1 MRVGVDTGGTFTD
14 CVILAQGEV
23 KILKVFSTP
32 EDASRGILEGVRRLA
47 HSFQAGGPLEI
58 IHGTTVGTNSLLER
72 RGARVALLTTE
83 GFEDLFE
90 IGRQARPRLYDL
102 EAQQAPPL
110 VPRGLR
116 FGVRERTTADGT
128 ILQRPSAAG
137 IARLTSRLKRLHA
150 ESIAVCFLFS
160 YLNPANERVVA
171 RALKRLRLPVSV
183 SHEILPEFR
192 EYERLATVVI
202 NAFLAPRM
210 GEYLRRLERGVE
222 EDLRKRTASSNS
234 VGGPNRVWP
243 RGGPRP
249 VLSKLPEDASAHS
262 GSAASACGKPP
273 AFRAV
278 PHPPFSTAQAGRLSL
293 PACAVGFFHGGRLSE
308 RRSLSAHRAAE
319 PQFTGA
325 RSERN
330 WGERRSP
337 LPGGKAPSRVYVMQS
352 SGGITTAARAAHE
365 PVRTI
370 LSGPAGGVVASTW
383 LAQQLGLSRAI
394 SFDMGGT
401 STDVSLIDG
410 LPRTTNETTL
420 GGLPVAVPVLD
431 VHSVGAGGGSLAR
444 LDAGGALRVGPESA
458 GAKPGPI
465 CYRLGGTQP
474 TVTDANLLLGRL
486 DPDHFLG
493 GEFQLDLR
501 AAEQGFRDFLR
512 RHSEKIGF
520 KTVPELAADI
530 VAVSNATMEK
540 ALRVISVERGHDPRE
555 FALIC
560 FGGGGG
566 LHAADLARSLR
577 LPKVVV
583 PRNPGAFSALG
594 ILLSDVVKDSVQSVL
609 LPVPDGGRHSA
620 QRSADFWLDLKSR
633 FAILERAS
641 RAELQREGFPA
652 ERARVERRLDLRYAG
667 QSYELSV
674 PFRTDFRELFHRQ
687 HEKAYGYAH
696 PGRLLEI
703 VNVRLRLT
711 IPTPKPQLRARRAGN
726 PDSARARLKTKPVW
740 FAGRF
745 HPTRLYDR
753 ERLGAGARFG
763 GPAVVVEYSSTT
775 VVPPDFDCCVD
786 EYLNLILC
794 QRRMKSAVGATRRVA
809 PAPTCSQ

>member
-14 CVILAQGEV
+14 CVILEQSEV

-32 EDASRGILEGVRRLA
+32 EDASCGILEGVRRLA
-47 HSFQAGGPLEI
+47 EPFRPDGPLEI

-72 RGARVALLTTE
+72 RGARVALVTTE

-102 EAQQAPPL
+102 EARPAPPL
-110 VPRGLR
+110 VPRRLR
-116 FGVRERTTADGT
+116 FGVRERTTADGA

-171 RALKRLRLPVSV
+171 RALKGLRLPLSV

-202 NAFLAPRM
+202 NAYLAPRM
-210 GEYLRRLERGVE
+210 GEYLKRLERGVGG
-222 EDLRKRTASSNS
+222 D
-234 VGGPNRVWP
+234 VGKPATPSTTLVGPNGPSPEGGFGPQGSVHPGGDRSWGLP
-243 RGGPRP
+243 RLETRSS
-249 VLSKLPEDASAHS
+249 VQS
-262 GSAASACGKPP
+262 GSAAPACGKPP

-278 PHPPFSTAQAGRLSL
+278 THPPFCTAQPGRLSL
-293 PACAVGFFHGGRLSE
+293 PACAVEVFHGARLSE
-308 RRSLSAHRAAE
+308 RRSLSAHRASE
-319 PQFTGA
+319 PQFTGVRA
-325 RSERN
+325 GRN
-330 WGERRSP
+330 LDERRSP
-337 LPGGKAPSRVYVMQS
+337 LPGGHAPSRVYVMQS
-352 SGGITTAARAAHE
+352 SGGITTAARAARE

-383 LAQQLGLSRAI
+383 LAQQLGILRAI

-410 LPRTTNETTL
+410 PPRTTNETTV

-465 CYRLGGTQP
+465 CYNLGGAQP
-474 TVTDANLLLGRL
+474 TVTDANLLLIRL

-493 GEFQLDLR
+493 GEFQLDLH
-501 AAEQGFRDFLR
+501 AAEQGFGNFLR
-512 RHSEKIGF
+512 RHSRKIGF
-520 KTVPELAADI
+520 KTVRELAAGI

-594 ILLSDVVKDSVQSVL
+594 ILLSDVVRDSVQSVL
-609 LPVPDGGRHSA
+609 LPVPDGGRHSS
-620 QRSADFWLDLKSR
+620 QRSANFWHDLESR
-633 FAILERAS
+633 FAILERAL
-641 RAELQREGFPA
+641 RAELQREGFCA
-652 ERARVERRLDLRYAG
+652 ELARAERRLDLRYAG

-674 PFRTDFRELFHRQ
+674 PFRADFRQLFQ
-687 HEKAYGYAH
+687 QEHEKTYGCAH
-696 PGRLLEI
+696 PGRPLEI

-711 IPTPKPQLRARRAGN
+711 IRTPKPQLRACRTRH
-726 PDSARARLKTKPVW
+726 PDPARARLKIKPVW
-740 FAGRF
+740 FARNF

-753 ERLGAGARFG
+753 ERLEPGSHFV

-775 VVPPDFDCCVD
+775 VVPPDYSCEVD
-786 EYLNLILC
+786 KWLNLIL
-794 QRRMKSAVGATRRVA
+794 RAR
-809 PAPTCSQ
+809 

>member
-1 MRVGVDTGGTFTD
+1 MRFGVDTGGTFTD
-14 CVILAQGEV
+14 CVVLEQGEV

-47 HSFQAGGPLEI
+47 ESFQPAGPLEI

-72 RGARVALLTTE
+72 RGARVALVTTA
-83 GFEDLFE
+83 GFEDLIE

-102 EAQQAPPL
+102 DARQAPPL
-110 VPRGLR
+110 VPRTLR

-128 ILQRPSAAG
+128 ILQRPSAAA
-137 IARLTSRLKRLHA
+137 IARLTSKLKGLRA

-171 RALKRLRLPVSV
+171 QALKALQLPISV

-210 GEYLRRLERGVE
+210 AEYLKRLERGVGE
-222 EDLRKRTASSNS
+222 AIIPLL
-234 VGGPNRVWP
+234 GG
-243 RGGPRP
+243 G
-249 VLSKLPEDASAHS
+249 
-262 GSAASACGKPP
+262 
-273 AFRAV
+273 
-278 PHPPFSTAQAGRLSL
+278 
-293 PACAVGFFHGGRLSE
+293 GGRGWWWA
-308 RRSLSAHRAAE
+308 RNQAHE
-319 PQFTGA
+319 STTPWPPPCQG
-325 RSERN
+325 
-330 WGERRSP
+330 GES
-337 LPGGKAPSRVYVMQS
+337 GRVYVMQS
-352 SGGITTAARAAHE
+352 SGGITTAARAARE

-383 LAQQLGLSRAI
+383 LTRQLGISRAI

-401 STDVSLIDG
+401 STDVCLIDG
-410 LPRTTNETTL
+410 QPRTTNETAL

-444 LDAGGALRVGPESA
+444 LDAGGALRVGPQSA

-465 CYRLGGTQP
+465 CYRGGGAQP

-501 AAEQGFRDFLR
+501 AAERGFADFLH
-512 RHSEKIGF
+512 RHSRSTGI
-520 KTVPELAADI
+520 KTVPELAAGI
-530 VAVSNATMEK
+530 VAVSSATMEK

-577 LPKVVV
+577 LSKVVV
-583 PRNPGAFSALG
+583 PQNPGAFSALG
-594 ILLSDVVKDSVQSVL
+594 ILLSDVIRDSVRSVL
-609 LPVPDGGRHSA
+609 LSVPEEGRDSS
-620 QRSADFWLDLKSR
+620 QRWAEFWHDLGKR
-633 FAILERAS
+633 FAILERVS
-641 RAELQREGFPA
+641 RAELQHEGFPA
-652 ERARVERRLDLRYAG
+652 ELARAERRLDLRYAG

-674 PFRTDFRELFHRQ
+674 PLRRDFRRLFHQQ
-687 HEKAYGYAH
+687 HERAYSYAH
-696 PGRLLEI
+696 PARPLQI
-703 VNVRLRLT
+703 VNLRLRLV
-711 IPTPKPQLRARRAGN
+711 IRTPKPQLRARRTGN
-726 PDSARARLKTKPVW
+726 PDPARARVKTKPVW

-745 HPTRLYDR
+745 HSTRLYDR
-753 ERLGAGARFG
+753 ERLEPGARFA

-775 VVPPDFDCCVD
+775 VVPPDFSCELDRC
-786 EYLNLILC
+786 LNLIL
-794 QRRMKSAVGATRRVA
+794 RAR
-809 PAPTCSQ
+809 

>member
-14 CVILAQGEV
+14 CVILKRGEV

-32 EDASRGILEGVRRLA
+32 EDTSRGILDGVRRLVE
-47 HSFQAGGPLEI
+47 SSRPDGPIEI

-72 RGARVALLTTE
+72 RGARVALITTE

-102 EAQQAPPL
+102 EARQPPPL
-110 VPRGLR
+110 VPRKLR
-116 FGVRERTTADGT
+116 FGVGERTAADGT
-128 ILQRPSAAG
+128 ILRRPSASS
-137 IARLTSRLKRLHA
+137 IARLISKLRRLHID
-150 ESIAVCFLFS
+150 SIAVCFLFS
-160 YLNPANERVVA
+160 YLNPANEKVLA
-171 RALKRLRLPVSV
+171 QALKRLQLPISV

-202 NAFLAPRM
+202 NAYLAPRM
-210 GEYLRRLERGVE
+210 GEYLKRLARGMGRE
-222 EDLRKRTASSNS
+222 MTPLL
-234 VGGPNRVWP
+234 GG
-243 RGGPRP
+243 G
-249 VLSKLPEDASAHS
+249 
-262 GSAASACGKPP
+262 
-273 AFRAV
+273 
-278 PHPPFSTAQAGRLSL
+278 
-293 PACAVGFFHGGRLSE
+293 GGRWGWARIHL
-308 RRSLSAHRAAE
+308 HRPTTPWA
-319 PQFTGA
+319 PPDQ
-325 RSERN
+325 
-330 WGERRSP
+330 
-337 LPGGKAPSRVYVMQS
+337 GGDPSRVYVMQS
-352 SGGITTAARAAHE
+352 SGGITTAERAARE

-383 LAQQLGLSRAI
+383 LARQLGIPRAI

-401 STDVSLIDG
+401 STDVCLIDG

-465 CYRLGGTQP
+465 CYNLGGTQP

-493 GEFQLDLR
+493 GEFPLHLR
-501 AAEQGFRDFLR
+501 AAEQGFGDFLR
-512 RHSEKIGF
+512 RHLHEIGF

-540 ALRVISVERGHDPRE
+540 ALRVISVERGHDPRD
-555 FALIC
+555 FVLIC

-577 LPKVVV
+577 LPQVVV

-609 LPVPDGGRHSA
+609 LPVPDGGRLPSP
-620 QRSADFWLDLKSR
+620 RSKDFWQDLENR
-633 FAILERAS
+633 FAILECAARV
-641 RAELQREGFPA
+641 ELDGQGFD
-652 ERARVERRLDLRYAG
+652 ARLAAVERRLDLRYTG

-674 PFRTDFRELFHRQ
+674 PFRRGFRELFHRE
-687 HEKAYGYAH
+687 HVKAYGHAH
-696 PGRLLEI
+696 PGRALEI
-703 VNVRLRLT
+703 VNLRLRLS
-711 IPTPKPQLRARRAGN
+711 IRTPKPQPRARRTQH
-726 PDSARARLKTKPVW
+726 PDAARAKVKAKPVW
-740 FAGRF
+740 FAGRL
-745 HPTRLYDR
+745 HPTGLYDR
-753 ERLGAGARFG
+753 ERLEAGTHLA
-763 GPAVVVEYSSTT
+763 GPAVVFEYSSTT
-775 VVPPDFDCCVD
+775 VVPPDFECYVD
-786 EYLNLILC
+786 KYSNLTLS
-794 QRRMKSAVGATRRVA
+794 RRSPPMF
-809 PAPTCSQ
+809 

>member
-1 MRVGVDTGGTFTD
+1 MTLLMRFGVDTGGTFTD
-14 CVILAQGEV
+14 CVVLEQGEV

-47 HSFQAGGPLEI
+47 ESFQPAGPLEI

-72 RGARVALLTTE
+72 RGARVALVTTA
-83 GFEDLFE
+83 GFEDLIE

-102 EAQQAPPL
+102 DARQAPPL
-110 VPRGLR
+110 VPRTLR

-128 ILQRPSAAG
+128 ILQRPSAAA
-137 IARLTSRLKRLHA
+137 IARLTSKLKGLRA

-171 RALKRLRLPVSV
+171 QALKALQLPISV

-210 GEYLRRLERGVE
+210 AEYLKRLERGVGE
-222 EDLRKRTASSNS
+222 AIIPLL
-234 VGGPNRVWP
+234 GG
-243 RGGPRP
+243 G
-249 VLSKLPEDASAHS
+249 
-262 GSAASACGKPP
+262 
-273 AFRAV
+273 
-278 PHPPFSTAQAGRLSL
+278 
-293 PACAVGFFHGGRLSE
+293 GGRGWWWA
-308 RRSLSAHRAAE
+308 RNQAHE
-319 PQFTGA
+319 STTPWPPPCQG
-325 RSERN
+325 
-330 WGERRSP
+330 GES
-337 LPGGKAPSRVYVMQS
+337 GRVYVMQS
-352 SGGITTAARAAHE
+352 SGGITTAARAARE

-383 LAQQLGLSRAI
+383 LTRQLGISRAI

-401 STDVSLIDG
+401 STDVCLIDG
-410 LPRTTNETTL
+410 QPRTTNETAL

-444 LDAGGALRVGPESA
+444 LDAGGALRVGPQSA

-465 CYRLGGTQP
+465 CYRGGGAQP

-501 AAEQGFRDFLR
+501 AAERGFADFLH
-512 RHSEKIGF
+512 RHSRSTGI
-520 KTVPELAADI
+520 KTVPELAAGI
-530 VAVSNATMEK
+530 VAVSSATMEK

-583 PRNPGAFSALG
+583 PQNPGAFSALG
-594 ILLSDVVKDSVQSVL
+594 ILLSDVIRDSVRSVL
-609 LPVPDGGRHSA
+609 LSVPEEGRDSS
-620 QRSADFWLDLKSR
+620 QRWAEFWHDLGKR
-633 FAILERAS
+633 FAILERVS
-641 RAELQREGFPA
+641 RAELQHEGFPA
-652 ERARVERRLDLRYAG
+652 ELARAERRLDLRYAG

-674 PFRTDFRELFHRQ
+674 PLRRDFRRLFHQQ
-687 HEKAYGYAH
+687 HERAYSYAH
-696 PGRLLEI
+696 PARPLQI
-703 VNVRLRLT
+703 VNLRLRLV
-711 IPTPKPQLRARRAGN
+711 IRTPKPQLRARRTGN
-726 PDSARARLKTKPVW
+726 PDPARARVKTKPVW

-745 HPTRLYDR
+745 HSTRLYDR
-753 ERLGAGARFG
+753 ERLEPGARFA

-775 VVPPDFDCCVD
+775 VVPPDFSCELDRC
-786 EYLNLILC
+786 LNLIL
-794 QRRMKSAVGATRRVA
+794 RAR
-809 PAPTCSQ
+809 

>member
-1 MRVGVDTGGTFTD
+1 MHFGVDTGGTFTD
-14 CVILAQGEV
+14 CVILEQGAV

-32 EDASRGILEGVRRLA
+32 EDASRSILEGVRRLA
-47 HSFQAGGPLEI
+47 HSFQLAGPLEL

-72 RGARVALLTTE
+72 RGARVALVTTK

-102 EAQQAPPL
+102 DARQAPPL
-110 VPRGLR
+110 VPRRLR
-116 FGVRERTTADGT
+116 FGVRERTTADGS

-137 IARLTSRLKRLHA
+137 IARLTSTLKRLHA

-160 YLNPANERVVA
+160 YLNPANEKAVA
-171 RALKRLRLPVSV
+171 RALKKLQLPISV

-210 GEYLRRLERGVE
+210 GEYLKRLEQGVE
-222 EDLRKRTASSNS
+222 
-234 VGGPNRVWP
+234 VVGPNGPSPDGGFGPQGDVRP
-243 RGGPRP
+243 R
-249 VLSKLPEDASAHS
+249 
-262 GSAASACGKPP
+262 
-273 AFRAV
+273 
-278 PHPPFSTAQAGRLSL
+278 
-293 PACAVGFFHGGRLSE
+293 
-308 RRSLSAHRAAE
+308 
-319 PQFTGA
+319 
-325 RSERN
+325 
-330 WGERRSP
+330 GERRSP
-337 LPGGKAPSRVYVMQS
+337 LRSWEGPGRVYVMQS
-352 SGGITTAARAAHE
+352 SGGITTAARAARE

-383 LAQQLGLSRAI
+383 LAQQLGILRAI

-401 STDVSLIDG
+401 STDVCLIDG
-410 LPRTTNETTL
+410 QPCTTNETTL

-465 CYRLGGTQP
+465 CYHKGGAQP

-501 AAEQGFRDFLR
+501 AAEQGFADFLL
-512 RHSEKIGF
+512 RHSQQIGF
-520 KTVPELAADI
+520 KTVPELAAGI

-566 LHAADLARSLR
+566 LHAAELARALR

-583 PRNPGAFSALG
+583 PRHPGAFSALG
-594 ILLSDVVKDSVQSVL
+594 ILLSDVVKDSVHSVL
-609 LPVPDGGRHSA
+609 LPVPDGGRHSP
-620 QRSADFWLDLKSR
+620 QRSADFWHDLQKR
-633 FAILERAS
+633 FASLERAA
-641 RAELQREGFPA
+641 RAELQQEGFSA
-652 ERARVERRLDLRYAG
+652 ELARAERRLDLRYAG

-674 PFRTDFRELFHRQ
+674 PFRTNFRQLFHQQ

-696 PGRLLEI
+696 PGRPLEI

-711 IPTPKPQLRARRAGN
+711 IPTPRPQLRARRTGN
-726 PDSARARLKTKPVW
+726 PDPARARVKTKPVW
-740 FAGRF
+740 FGGRF
-745 HPTRLYDR
+745 LSTRLYDR
-753 ERLGAGARFG
+753 ERLEAGARLA

-775 VVPPDFDCCVD
+775 VVPPDFSCEVD
-786 EYLNLILC
+786 KRLNLIL
-794 QRRMKSAVGATRRVA
+794 RAR
-809 PAPTCSQ
+809 